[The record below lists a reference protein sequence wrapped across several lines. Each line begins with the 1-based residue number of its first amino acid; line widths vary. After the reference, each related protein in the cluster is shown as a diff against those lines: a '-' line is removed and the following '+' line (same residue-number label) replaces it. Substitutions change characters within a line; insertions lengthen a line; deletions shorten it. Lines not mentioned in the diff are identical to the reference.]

1 MTDSEETT
9 FAPSLGDMPLL
20 SMSDTGAV
28 PKSRLCK
35 SSAQRS
41 IYMKMQSDDR
51 LNSLNRAKTQ
61 DLLDG
66 GTPYSEA
73 ELMEANQPDTTNLNF
88 GGAEEQLEKAM
99 APYYDLVQ
107 SPEDIVSVCTL
118 HGFEENR
125 DDWNAILSEEISRT
139 IRDGEQFTFQTS
151 RLAMKHVWDG
161 VGVGYWPDELDWR
174 YLGSG
179 LGQFYFP
186 RQSFACESELPV
198 VCAVQELTVTQLY
211 KKISV
216 DSTKWNKEAVEN
228 AIRKATSALP
238 AFQDWEYLMEE
249 IKNNDLGVDSRTPL
263 IRVIHSWVQEF
274 NGKISHFITTEEDQG
289 TEDFLY
295 CCHNKYSAMRQ
306 ALVMFPYG
314 LGTNTKTHGIRGL
327 GYKIYAF
334 EQQRNRS
341 LSRLID
347 QGNLASSLMM
357 EVEDETALSNI
368 GLQYFGNL
376 AVLGPGSKVVPYS
389 APDLQRTVMP
399 VLGEME
405 RLRNN
410 RTAGYS
416 SEAAF
421 DGDQR
426 KTKFQ
431 VSSELQQNAALS
443 DTQLDFW
450 NVPFNRLLQETVR
463 RMARRTYVPMDP
475 GGADIAKLRLRLT
488 KRGVPLDALF
498 NLDFGATKL
507 VPAIGAGS
515 ASARTLKLEKMEVL
529 RPRMDD
535 VGRANLDR
543 DLAIDTVGVERANRY
558 FPRDQQARFTY
569 DTSIAILQNGQ
580 LLGGIEV
587 PVLPGDKHLAQA
599 REHIKPLLEGFTAEQ
614 QGMVPI
620 EEFADGNRL
629 LFLHT
634 VEHVDML
641 ENDPASA
648 EEAAQLRQALQQI
661 GEVVSNGLRKIQ
673 AQEAKSQEEGGEE
686 VDPQAAQNIADVE
699 LSREKLRQSQEMHSL
714 KLQQLQEVAQV
725 KTELA
730 IESSRVKD
738 AIADAREAAKI
749 RRTPARPLKK
759 NTP

>member
-9 FAPSLGDMPLL
+9 FAPSVSDMPLL
-20 SMSDTGAV
+20 SMSETGAV

-35 SSAQRS
+35 ASAQRS
-41 IYMKMQSDDR
+41 IFKRMYEDDR
-51 LNSLNRAKTQ
+51 TNAFNRAQIQ

-66 GTPYSEA
+66 GTPYSQA
-73 ELMEANQPDTTNLNF
+73 ELNEANQPDTTNLNF

-118 HGFEENR
+118 HGAEENR
-125 DDWNAILSEEISRT
+125 ADWNAGLSEEISRT
-139 IRDGEQFTFQTS
+139 IRDAEQFTFQTS
-151 RLAMKHVWDG
+151 RLAQKHVWDG

-174 YLGSG
+174 YIGSG

-198 VCAVQELTVTQLY
+198 VCAIQEMTVTQLY
-211 KKISV
+211 KKVANQVEGEETKS
-216 DSTKWNKEAVEN
+216 KWNKKAVEE
-228 AIRKATSALP
+228 AIRKVTTNSPDYAN
-238 AFQDWEYLMEE
+238 WEYLMEE
-249 IKNNDLGVDSRTPL
+249 IKNNDLGVDSRTPMIRL
-263 IRVIHSWVQEF
+263 IHTWVTEF
-274 NGKISHFITTEEDQG
+274 DGKISHHITTEEDQG
-289 TEDFLY
+289 TEVFIY
-295 CCHNKYSAMRQ
+295 CCHGKYSAMRQ

-357 EVEDETALSNI
+357 QAADESSLANI

-376 AVLGPGSKVVPYS
+376 AVIPPNVTIADYTP
-389 APDLQRTVMP
+389 PDLSKTVMP

-426 KTKFQ
+426 KTKFEI
-431 VSSELQQNAALS
+431 SSQLQQNAALS

-463 RMARRTYVPMDP
+463 RMARRNFVPMDP
-475 GGADIAKLRLRLT
+475 GGQEIAELRLRLT
-488 KRGVPLDALF
+488 KRGIPLEALF
-498 NLDFGATKL
+498 KLDFKATKL

-543 DLAIDTVGVERANRY
+543 DLATDTVGAERANRY
-558 FPRDQQARFTY
+558 FPKDQQPRFTY

-580 LLGGIEV
+580 LLNGIEV

-599 REHIKPLLEGFTAEQ
+599 REHIKPLLEGFQAEQ
-614 QGMVPI
+614 QGLVPI
-620 EEFADGNRL
+620 EEFADGSRL

-634 VEHVDML
+634 VEHVDMV

-648 EEAAQLRQALQQI
+648 EEAAALRQALQQI

-673 AQEAKSQEEGGEE
+673 AAEADAQEEG
-686 VDPQAAQNIADVE
+686 DPAAAQDIAEVE
-699 LSREKLRQSQEMHSL
+699 MSREKLRQSQEAHSL
-714 KLQQLQEVAQV
+714 KLQQMQETAQL
-725 KTELA
+725 KNELTVQ
-730 IESSRVKD
+730 SSRVKD
-738 AIADAREAAKI
+738 AIADAREAANI
-749 RRTPARPLKK
+749 RRTPKK
-759 NTP
+759 PAK